1 MSPSRKF
8 LKLSIILL
16 LVTSTYIYLRGAVC
30 LDKVYEKEYNHED
43 VARRFVQRREQ
54 MRKTCEAMKRKRE
67 PVRHTIRNFMFRLWN
82 YNVSL
87 CSIPK
92 CGWTTWVNNMKKING
107 RHPLYDERRFK
118 LLRQADDVIISGVRD
133 TVTLISVRHPLVRL
147 VSAFRNK
154 FLDGRPFEKVGGYL
168 RMALQVL
175 QLPADRNYISFSEFL
190 VHVIKT
196 RSHPDRHWNTYRE
209 LCSPCYF
216 NYNYIALLE
225 TYTEDMQYLAQ
236 EFEIPIDP
244 EARRNAKS
252 VPGEDESAAFRYYRN
267 VSLSIRRQ
275 ISDIFKDDMEMF
287 GYKLPDDFW
296 ISGDD
301 GEVSSGP

>member
-1 MSPSRKF
+1 
-8 LKLSIILL
+8 
-16 LVTSTYIYLRGAVC
+16 
-30 LDKVYEKEYNHED
+30 
-43 VARRFVQRREQ
+43 
-54 MRKTCEAMKRKRE
+54 
-67 PVRHTIRNFMFRLWN
+67 
-82 YNVSL
+82 
-87 CSIPK
+87 
-92 CGWTTWVNNMKKING
+92 MKKING

-118 LLRQADDVIISGVRD
+118 LLKQADDVIIRGVRE

-154 FLDGRPFEKVGGYL
+154 LLNGRPFEKVGGYL
-168 RMALQVL
+168 RVALQVL

-190 VHVIKT
+190 VYVIRT
-196 RSHPDRHWNTYRE
+196 RSQPDRHWNTYRE

-216 NYNYIALLE
+216 NYNYVALLE

-252 VPGEDESAAFRYYRN
+252 EPGEDESAAFRYYRN

-275 ISDIFKDDMEMF
+275 IFDIFKDDMEMF

-301 GEVSSGP
+301 GEVS